1 MRGAFLA
8 KLSNCEGADSAQC
21 MSAKAPNIIL
31 SEFAAFSRG
40 LVDPRGRTTR
50 TGLLVYM
57 FASSVLGSCTI
68 WFITDV
74 SNISLA
80 TPDAYSTILMGVLIT
95 VPMIRRCH
103 DFGNAGW
110 IALVAPATLCLKA
123 YGTYLWETGQSLS
136 PGLDY
141 PLNAVALGL
150 VVAFWVIFFWPP
162 KQEQNRFGPIPHS
175 RLRRA
180 AA

>member
-1 MRGAFLA
+1 
-8 KLSNCEGADSAQC
+8 
-21 MSAKAPNIIL
+21 MSAKAHHTIL
-31 SEFAAFSRG
+31 TELSAFSRG
-40 LVDPRGRTTR
+40 LVDPRGRTSR
-50 TGLLVYM
+50 TGLVIY
-57 FASSVLGSCTI
+57 VLAATGLANATLWLI
-68 WFITDV
+68 KDV
-74 SNISLA
+74 WEFSLA
-80 TPDAYSTILMGVLIT
+80 TPDTYSLILMGMLII